1 MMPKFLKQ
9 IMDFVGIETS
19 EEEDLMEFE
28 EEVEPRR
35 EDSRTQTVNPVNKR
49 SKVVNIHTTAQLKV
63 VVMSPMSFEEARDVA
78 DYLKTKNP
86 VVINLE
92 TLPKD
97 VARRIVDFL
106 GGSVYALGG
115 NIQKISNGIFLATP
129 YNVSILGDFKDEL
142 KRGGWS
148 L

>member
-1 MMPKFLKQ
+1 MMPKFVKQ
-9 IMDFVGIETS
+9 LLDFVGIETT
-19 EEEDLMEFE
+19 EDEDLMEFE
-28 EEVEPRR
+28 EEVETRR
-35 EDSRTQTVNPVNKR
+35 EDTRTQTVNPLNKR

-97 VARRIVDFL
+97 VARRIH
-106 GGSVYALGG
+106 
-115 NIQKISNGIFLATP
+115 
-129 YNVSILGDFKDEL
+129 
-142 KRGGWS
+142 
-148 L
+148 

>member
-1 MMPKFLKQ
+1 MMPKFVKQ
-9 IMDFVGIETS
+9 IMEFVGFETQEEEEVMGFES
-19 EEEDLMEFE
+19 EEESSTDT
-28 EEVEPRR
+28 
-35 EDSRTQTVNPVNKR
+35 RTQTVNALNKR

-63 VVMSPMSFEEARDVA
+63 VVLSPMSFDEARDVA

-97 VARRIVDFL
+97 VTRRIVDFL
-106 GGSVYALGG
+106 SGSVYALGG
-115 NIQKISNGIFLATP
+115 NIQKIANGIFLVTP

>member
-1 MMPKFLKQ
+1 MMPKFVKQ
-9 IMDFVGIETS
+9 LLDFVGIETA
-19 EEEDLMEFE
+19 EDEDLMEFE
-28 EEVEPRR
+28 EEVEIRR
-35 EDSRTQTVNPVNKR
+35 EDTRTQTVNPLNKR

-63 VVMSPMSFEEARDVA
+63 VVMSPMSFEEAKDVA
-78 DYLKTKNP
+78 DSLKGKNP

>member
-49 SKVVNIHTTAQLKV
+49 SKVVNIHTTAQLKE
-63 VVMSPMSFEEARDVA
+63 VVMTPMSFEEARDVA

>member
-9 IMDFVGIETS
+9 VMDFVGLETA
-19 EEEDLMEFE
+19 EEDDLMDFE
-28 EEVEPRR
+28 DEGEAEA
-35 EDSRTQTVNPVNKR
+35 DARTQTVNPLNKR

-63 VVMSPMSFEEARDVA
+63 VVMSPMSFEEAKDVA

-97 VARRIVDFL
+97 ITRRIVDFL
-106 GGSVYALGG
+106 SGSVYALGG
-115 NIQKISNGIFLATP
+115 NIQKISNGIFLVTP
-129 YNVSILGDFKDEL
+129 YTSAYWETL
-142 KRGGWS
+142 RMS
-148 L
+148 